1 MRRHRVSRWERMK
14 AAGRRDKRGSPRGSG
29 EPRGTALRQFLEEL
43 PLFGDLLRGLHW
55 CATLPARRRRPFP
68 GTGKFWEQRYGRGG
82 TSGAG
87 SYGAAATLK
96 ARVLNDFIGEEGVS
110 SVIEFGCGDGNQLA
124 LAEYP
129 RYLGLDIS
137 PEAVERSRETFGSD
151 RSKSFKL
158 MEEYEGERAE
168 LALSLDVIYHIVEE
182 ELFEGYMRRLFG
194 SSERYVI
201 IYSSDTDR
209 NFGLHGTHVR
219 HRSFTKWV
227 KEEMG
232 DWILK
237 EKVPGWSFLKGAF
250 PHRYAVDF
258 YIYERSENAGA

>member
-1 MRRHRVSRWERMK
+1 MVISKKLAKSRG
-14 AAGRRDKRGSPRGSG
+14 AAVKQFVKELPVVGDLVRSLHWVITAPGRRRS
-29 EPRGTALRQFLEEL
+29 
-43 PLFGDLLRGLHW
+43 
-55 CATLPARRRRPFP
+55 PFP
-68 GTGKFWEQRYGRGG
+68 GTGPYWERRYAAGG
-82 TSGAG
+82 SSGDG
-87 SYGAAATLK
+87 SCGPAALHK
-96 ARVLNDFIGEEGVS
+96 ARVLNTFVKDKGIG

-232 DWILK
+232 DWMLK